1 MNTAVFIPNLDKL
14 RNIVQGFGVHAF
26 TALQVAT
33 EYEGSAASSQ
43 ATQTF
48 EALLNQHAAV
58 LGIRAVPGEHVLWQ
72 AA

>member
-1 MNTAVFIPNLDKL
+1 MNTVFIPNLDKL

-33 EYEGSAASSQ
+33 EYEGSTASPQ

-48 EALLNQHAAV
+48 EELLNRHAAV
-58 LGIRAVPGEHVLWQ
+58 LGIKAVPGEHVLWRST
-72 AA
+72 

>member
-1 MNTAVFIPNLDKL
+1 MNTVFTPNLDKL

-33 EYEGSAASSQ
+33 EYEGSTASPQ

-48 EALLNQHAAV
+48 DELLNRHAAV
-58 LGIRAVPGEHVLWQ
+58 LGIQAVPGAHVLWRST
-72 AA
+72 